1 MQILGW
7 WSPAVPAAVRGI
19 RDHGIIQRAGWPRR
33 RGISPAGQV
42 LSQLIFRFSSVPFK
56 FFYRCM
62 QFHTPALRQARLSRI
77 RVQFQGI
84 ISHCGCGILSHLGKY
99 VSLKA
104 DVAVGL
110 LRNNRYS
117 YLLGKYHLKQIVIDS
132 FSCKSTKKIPGMAI
146 AIPPSVYR
154 EQYSLPAALIKQR
167 RT

>member
-1 MQILGW
+1 MVVSGC
-7 WSPAVPAAVRGI
+7 SCGRARHTES
-19 RDHGIIQRAGWPRR
+19 RDYSAGGLAGR

-42 LSQLIFRFSSVPFK
+42 LSQLIFRFSSAPFK

-62 QFHTPALRQARLSRI
+62 QFHTPALCQARLSRI

-84 ISHCGCGILSHLGKY
+84 ISHCGCGILSHLGRY

-104 DVAVGL
+104 DVSFGL

-117 YLLGKYHLKQIVIDS
+117 YLFGKYHLKQIVIDL